1 MPNHPPTPPPPPTT
15 SLKPLLSHIAHQQS
29 LLNTLHP
36 TARAAP
42 LLAFALAGLVKQ
54 RTGVDFLGD
63 GLLGGGGGEDHE
75 LMIEL
80 DAPPVER
87 PERTRRQRNVNLNGG
102 RIWESCG
109 NCLDGDRR
117 RRGGEGEG

>member
-1 MPNHPPTPPPPPTT
+1 MD
-15 SLKPLLSHIAHQQS
+15 I
-29 LLNTLHP
+29 
-36 TARAAP
+36 
-42 LLAFALAGLVKQ
+42 
-54 RTGVDFLGD
+54 LGD
-63 GLLGGGGGEDHE
+63 GLLGADGGDHE

-102 RIWESCG
+102 RIWESCA

-117 RRGGEGEG
+117 RRGGGRINVNGNVNVLRWMLG